1 MGAKRA
7 VAGKP
12 AYSRRYV
19 NTGLQ
24 VTSKVKISDNS
35 GAKEAVII
43 GVPGYKGKLRRVPTV
58 GVGDLV
64 VVSVRKGTPE
74 MRKKIFKAI
83 IIRQRRL
90 FRRPDGTWISFEDNS
105 AVILTPEGTPKGTEI
120 RGPVAREAAERWPQI
135 ANLASIVV

>member
-12 AYSRRYV
+12 AYSRRRV

-24 VTSKVKISDNS
+24 VASRVKVADNS
-35 GAKEAVII
+35 GAKEVTII
-43 GVPGYKGKLRRVPTV
+43 GVPGYRGRLRRVPRA

-64 VVSVRKGTPE
+64 VVSVKKGTPE

-83 IIRQRRL
+83 VIRQRR
-90 FRRPDGTWISFEDNS
+90 P
-105 AVILTPEGTPKGTEI
+105 
-120 RGPVAREAAERWPQI
+120 
-135 ANLASIVV
+135 